1 METECTA
8 SKLEFQGL
16 AGRRVEG
23 RFDGG
28 EITSDAGGVVLREV
42 ERRTGM
48 LSRLGACFADHRRAD
63 RVEHPVERLVKQ
75 RVLGI
80 CLGYEDLNDHDEL
93 GRDRLPALLCDCA
106 DIDGARRRRASDRGM
121 PLAGKSTP
129 DRPELTPA
137 AGPEARCKRTVADT
151 AAMDALLVDLFVE
164 AHGAPP
170 AEIVLDVDATDDPVH
185 GGQEGRFFSGHY
197 DCYCHV
203 PLYVFCGEHL
213 LCARLRSASSDGA
226 RETVAELARIVSRI
240 RERWPSVRI
249 AVRGDSGFCREETM
263 AWCEASGVG
272 YAFGLRR
279 NERLEAMSAASMY
292 EARVMHEATGEP
304 QRVFVDLSYAAHSW
318 SRRRRVVAK
327 AEHNGL
333 GANPRFV
340 ATSAGTGEMDC
351 EELHEGFPLHPR
363 RHGEPHRGAA
373 ARHVRGPHL
382 DGADARQPA
391 APVLRLV
398 RVRADADAAPG
409 RAGGDRTREGAVRN
423 HPRQGARG
431 RRPGAGQRAPGLAV
445 VRAVVAARGAA
456 RRGARQ
462 PADDAAALPGSR
474 AGRASPTGTAGDRA
488 CPPAGASRKSPT
500 NTGGRLR
507 RAAAPSVF
515 HTEPRPG
522 QPAKPPRGKSRG
534 PNPVGCPAN
543 ARW

>member
-80 CLGYEDLNDHDEL
+80 CLGYEDLADHDEL
-93 GRDRLPALLCDCA
+93 GRDRLLALLCDCA
-106 DIDGARRRRASDRGM
+106 DVDGARRRRASDRGM
-121 PLAGKSTP
+121 PLAGKSTLN
-129 DRPELTPA
+129 RLELTPA
-137 AGPEARCKRTVADT
+137 AGPEARYKKTVADT

-197 DCYCHV
+197 DCYCYL

-226 RETVAELARIVSRI
+226 HETVAELERIVSRI

-249 AVRGDSGFCREETM
+249 AVRGDSGFCREEIM

-279 NERLEAMSAASMY
+279 NERLEAMSAAAMY
-292 EARVMHEATGEP
+292 EARIMNEATGEA
-304 QRVFVDLSYAAHSW
+304 QRVFDDQSYAAHSW

-327 AEHNGL
+327 AEHNGF

-340 ATSAGTGEMDC
+340 ATSVGAGEMDS
-351 EELHEGFPLHPR
+351 EELYEDFYCIRGDMENRIKEQQLDMFADRTSTARMHANQVRLYFASFAYVLMQTLR
-363 RHGEPHRGAA
+363 RVGLAGTRLARAQCGTIRDKVLKVGA
-373 ARHVRGPHL
+373 
-382 DGADARQPA
+382 Q
-391 APVLRLV
+391 V
-398 RVRADADAAPG
+398 RVSVRRVFLSFDATWPRAA
-409 RAGGDRTREGAVRN
+409 
-423 HPRQGARG
+423 
-431 RRPGAGQRAPGLAV
+431 LL
-445 VRAVVAARGAA
+445 RAVLANLAAM
-456 RRGARQ
+456 
-462 PADDAAALPGSR
+462 P
-474 AGRASPTGTAGDRA
+474 
-488 CPPAGASRKSPT
+488 
-500 NTGGRLR
+500 LR
-507 RAAAPSVF
+507 
-515 HTEPRPG
+515 
-522 QPAKPPRGKSRG
+522 
-534 PNPVGCPAN
+534 C
-543 ARW
+543 

>member
-8 SKLEFQGL
+8 SKLEFQRL
-16 AGRRVEG
+16 AERRVEG

-80 CLGYEDLNDHDEL
+80 CLGYEDLADHDEL
-93 GRDRLPALLCDCA
+93 GRDRLLALLCDCA
-106 DIDGARRRRASDRGM
+106 DVDGARRRRASDRGM

-137 AGPEARCKRTVADT
+137 AGPEARYKKTVADT

-197 DCYCHV
+197 DCYCHL

-226 RETVAELARIVSRI
+226 HETVAELERIVSRI

-279 NERLEAMSAASMY
+279 NGRLEAMSAAAMY
-292 EARVMHEATGEP
+292 EARIMNEATGEA
-304 QRVFVDLSYAAHSW
+304 QRVFDDLSYAAHSW

-327 AEHNGL
+327 AEHNGF

-340 ATSAGTGEMDC
+340 ATSVGAGEMDC
-351 EELHEGFPLHPR
+351 EELYEDFHCIRGDMENRIKEQQLDMFADRTSTARMHANQVRLYFASFAYVLMQTLR
-363 RHGEPHRGAA
+363 RVGLAGTRLARAQCGTIREKMLKVGA
-373 ARHVRGPHL
+373 
-382 DGADARQPA
+382 Q
-391 APVLRLV
+391 V
-398 RVRADADAAPG
+398 RVSVRRVFLSFDATWPRAA
-409 RAGGDRTREGAVRN
+409 
-423 HPRQGARG
+423 
-431 RRPGAGQRAPGLAV
+431 LL
-445 VRAVVAARGAA
+445 RAVLANLSAM
-456 RRGARQ
+456 
-462 PADDAAALPGSR
+462 P
-474 AGRASPTGTAGDRA
+474 
-488 CPPAGASRKSPT
+488 
-500 NTGGRLR
+500 LR
-507 RAAAPSVF
+507 
-515 HTEPRPG
+515 
-522 QPAKPPRGKSRG
+522 
-534 PNPVGCPAN
+534 C
-543 ARW
+543 